1 VCVAAEHAAPLQLQ
15 KNSATGGF
23 NMMCLFLR
31 KKAIKWE
38 SCLHGFGA
46 CLEKEGGAG
55 PNCA

>member
-1 VCVAAEHAAPLQLQ
+1 VAAEHAAPLQLQ

-23 NMMCLFLR
+23 NMMCLFLQ